1 MDMKTRFYRF
11 EQWDKKFAIDNR
23 TGNFFEVDK
32 LGWDAIGVL
41 DNNPIG
47 KAVEILSAKYDPKA
61 VKAAVAS
68 LKDLIDDKVKP
79 SKSKVAKKSTPSAPK
94 FFYVTLNLINECNL
108 VCKYCWN
115 DSGSY
120 SKEDEHLKMGEDI
133 AFKAVDL
140 LIKGSGNKKE
150 LVVDLYGGEP
160 TLNFEL
166 VKKVVNYCKSREKDS
181 KKEFHFLLATNGT
194 MLTPEKAKFLDD
206 NGVDIAISIDGEK
219 EMQDKM
225 RPFRS
230 GEGTYDIIMKNL
242 DKIPAGLRKRMVA
255 RATVT
260 PFNPKIVEIF
270 KTLRGLGF
278 ERIEICE
285 TEDVCFGMKREKAKY
300 FFKNKKDVEVLKH
313 EYERLAKFYV
323 DEIIAGSFNYYN
335 IYFNRFFKMLARLYH
350 QNKIWGC
357 CSAGIGQIAVDAK
370 GDIYPCTTFL
380 DIKAF
385 KIGDVFKGI
394 DQSSKR
400 ILLDSEITTSASCDK
415 CFAKVLCKGAG
426 SCYNINYYFNKSITE
441 PVEDFCDI
449 FRFKTKLMIAVIAAI
464 NAKKPH
470 LLSEL
475 LKIPS

>member
-1 MDMKTRFYRF
+1 MFYKFRK
-11 EQWDKKFAIDNR
+11 WGRNFAIDCSS
-23 TGNFFEVDK
+23 GIFFELDK
-32 LGWDAIGVL
+32 LGWDAIGL
-41 DNNPIG
+41 IDEDKDG
-47 KAVEILSAKYDPKA
+47 KAVSILSSKYDPKA
-61 VKAAVAS
+61 VKTVVQK
-68 LKDLIDDKVKP
+68 LKRLINDGVIP
-79 SKSKVAKKSTPSAPK
+79 SSGKKIEVPNPSVPK
-94 FFYVTLNLINECNL
+94 FFYLTLNLINDCNL

-120 SKEDEHLKMGEDI
+120 SRQNEHLKMGEDI

-140 LIKGSGNKKE
+140 LIEGSGNKKE

-160 TLNFEL
+160 ILNFEL
-166 VKKVVNYCKSREKDS
+166 VKKVVRYCKSREKEA

-194 MLTPEKAKFLDD
+194 LLTPGKAKFLDD
-206 NGVDIAISIDGEK
+206 NGADIAISIDGEK
-219 EMQDKM
+219 EIQDKM
-225 RPFRS
+225 RPFRN
-230 GEGTYDIIMKNL
+230 GNGTYDVIMKNL
-242 DKIPAGLRKRMVA
+242 EKIPTGLKKRMVA

-270 KTLRGLGF
+270 KFLRSLGF

-285 TEDVCFGMKREKAKY
+285 TEDVCFGIKREKAKY
-300 FFKNKKDVEVLKH
+300 FFKDKKNVDVLKQ

-323 DEIIAGSFNYYN
+323 EEILVGSFNYYN

-394 DQSSKR
+394 DPNLKS
-400 ILLDSEITTSASCDK
+400 ILLDSEITNSASCNK

-426 SCYNINYYFNKSITE
+426 SCYNINYYYNKSITE
-441 PVEDFCDI
+441 PVDEYCDI
-449 FRFKTKLMIAVIAAI
+449 FRFKTKLMIAVIAEI
-464 NAKKPH
+464 NEKKPH
-470 LLSEL
+470 LLPKL
-475 LKIPS
+475 LKVPS

>member
-1 MDMKTRFYRF
+1 MGKRFYRF
-11 EQWDKKFAIDNR
+11 SQWGRYFAIDNQS
-23 TGNFFEVDK
+23 GNFFELDK
-32 LGWDAIGVL
+32 LGWDAIGLIDRVKE
-41 DNNPIG
+41 G
-47 KAVEILSAKYDPKA
+47 KAISTLSSKYESES
-61 VKAAVAS
+61 VKTVVQN
-68 LKDLIDDKVKP
+68 LKRLIIDGVIP
-79 SKSKVAKKSTPSAPK
+79 SSGKKIEVSSPSVPK
-94 FFYVTLNLINECNL
+94 FFYLTLNLINDCNL

-120 SKEDEHLKMGEDI
+120 SKQNEHIKMRQDV

-160 TLNFEL
+160 ILNFEL
-166 VKKVVNYCKSREKDS
+166 VKKVIRYCKSREKET

-194 MLTPEKAKFLDD
+194 LLTLEKAKFLDA

-219 EMQDKM
+219 KIQDKM
-225 RPFRS
+225 RPFRT
-230 GEGTYDIIMKNL
+230 GAGTYDVLMKNL
-242 DKIPAGLRKRMVA
+242 EKIPMDLKKRMVA

-260 PFNPKIVEIF
+260 PFYPKIVEIF
-270 KTLRGLGF
+270 KFLRSLGF

-285 TEDVCFGMKREKAKY
+285 TEDVCFGIKREKIKY
-300 FFKNKKDVEVLKH
+300 FFKNKKNVDVLKK

-323 DEIIAGSFNYYN
+323 EEILAGSFNYYN

-385 KIGDVFKGI
+385 KIGDVFNGI
-394 DQSSKR
+394 DSNLKGV
-400 ILLDSEITTSASCDK
+400 LLDSEITNDPMCNK

-426 SCYNINYYFNKSITE
+426 SCYNINYYYNKSITK
-441 PVEDFCDI
+441 PVEEYCDI

-464 NAKKPH
+464 NEKKPY
-470 LLSEL
+470 LLSKL